1 MDDFERRRMRF
12 EELSAEGFVG
22 EERIS
27 RKLNT
32 KRTREKLEAKAIGDI
47 INEAVGIKGTERSNF
62 KNMTVKFTRENYHL
76 FRLKCRMLGKQPG
89 DFIMEA
95 TEKIKPPRYDK
106 YAEQIK
112 NQLKRFDE
120 RAELESSR
128 EERFARG
135 EEDDELEGYFEAKTN
150 DKEDVF
156 EEIKNNL
163 EETNKEDTTEE
174 EKPVFTGEEGF

>member
-112 NQLKRFDE
+112 NELKRFDE

-128 EERFARG
+128 EERLAR
-135 EEDDELEGYFEAKTN
+135 EEDNELEDYFEAKTS
-150 DKEDVF
+150 DKEDIF